1 MKRDTLQHQINVIA
15 EKARKWEIT
24 QIAEERGDGH
34 VTREDSHRTWLA
46 YEYARDALIDRLC
59 GEEEGEEPS
68 PSEDGVERLAQ
79 NLYAADHPDDNGT
92 SPLTL
97 FGSPT
102 AELRQ
107 HFTRTLGG
115 RGWRRKVGRMKTA
128 PLHTSR
134 PATRS
139 AG

>member
-79 NLYAADHPDDNGT
+79 NLYAADHPDRQWHQSVDT
-92 SPLTL
+92 VRESYRRTAAAFYAH
-97 FGSPT
+97 FG
-102 AELRQ
+102 R
-107 HFTRTLGG
+107 
-115 RGWRRKVGRMKTA
+115 
-128 PLHTSR
+128 
-134 PATRS
+134 
-139 AG
+139 